1 MPHAVARSLLYRTRF
16 DLGIRARASISTFNG
31 CLLECERRRA
41 YIEIP
46 FARELP
52 MRKLMAAIIAS
63 LIGLTAL
70 SVSTT
75 AVACGD
81 AGYSSDGK

>member
-1 MPHAVARSLLYRTRF
+1 
-16 DLGIRARASISTFNG
+16 
-31 CLLECERRRA
+31 
-41 YIEIP
+41 
-46 FARELP
+46 

-75 AVACGD
+75 AVACD
-81 AGYSSDGK
+81 DSSHQSSTDGK

>member
-1 MPHAVARSLLYRTRF
+1 
-16 DLGIRARASISTFNG
+16 
-31 CLLECERRRA
+31 
-41 YIEIP
+41 
-46 FARELP
+46 

-70 SVSTT
+70 SVSIT

-81 AGYSSDGK
+81 SSYQSSTDGK

>member
-1 MPHAVARSLLYRTRF
+1 
-16 DLGIRARASISTFNG
+16 
-31 CLLECERRRA
+31 
-41 YIEIP
+41 
-46 FARELP
+46 

-63 LIGLTAL
+63 LIGLSAL

-81 AGYSSDGK
+81 SSYSSNGK

>member
-1 MPHAVARSLLYRTRF
+1 
-16 DLGIRARASISTFNG
+16 
-31 CLLECERRRA
+31 
-41 YIEIP
+41 
-46 FARELP
+46 

-70 SVSTT
+70 SVSST

-81 AGYSSDGK
+81 TGYQSSADGK

>member
-1 MPHAVARSLLYRTRF
+1 
-16 DLGIRARASISTFNG
+16 
-31 CLLECERRRA
+31 
-41 YIEIP
+41 
-46 FARELP
+46 
-52 MRKLMAAIIAS
+52 MRKLMASMIVG

-81 AGYSSDGK
+81 SSYQSSSDGK

>member
-1 MPHAVARSLLYRTRF
+1 
-16 DLGIRARASISTFNG
+16 
-31 CLLECERRRA
+31 
-41 YIEIP
+41 
-46 FARELP
+46 
-52 MRKLMAAIIAS
+52 MRKLMAAIIVS

-81 AGYSSDGK
+81 QSVHSGGT

>member
-1 MPHAVARSLLYRTRF
+1 
-16 DLGIRARASISTFNG
+16 
-31 CLLECERRRA
+31 
-41 YIEIP
+41 
-46 FARELP
+46 
-52 MRKLMAAIIAS
+52 MRKLMAAIIAG

-81 AGYSSDGK
+81 RSYQSSADGK